1 MIAVVHVHD
10 DSIETAYDRHSMLS
24 LRALGDYL
32 GSKEVL
38 VQEVGAPMALWGGFH
53 PGFWRRFWRR
63 RELERDMFKNNST
76 KPYQRGTNMKRI
88 VFLISAILLFS
99 FNAVS
104 AQISPKQ
111 ALRAAFEESVHN
123 IIDETDGIIGVTIK
137 DLVTGETMSVNGDMV
152 FTQASAIKL
161 EILLELFR
169 QQKEGK
175 FSLDDPLTMMESDV
189 TSGSGAL
196 RRLTPGKVTMPVRD
210 FATMMIIVS
219 DNTATNMMIDFVG
232 MENVNETMVELG
244 MTETR
249 LQRKMQDTQAGKE
262 DRENLSTPN
271 EATKLLE
278 MIYKHEVLDEAACEE
293 VLRIMSIP
301 KNTRIGALLPPGTQ
315 VAHKTGTVGGVVV
328 DVGIVYLEN
337 RPFIISGMA
346 NWLDDGAAGEDAIAK
361 ISLTAYK
368 YFDRIANSNSYGH
381 KYSP

>member
-1 MIAVVHVHD
+1 
-10 DSIETAYDRHSMLS
+10 
-24 LRALGDYL
+24 
-32 GSKEVL
+32 
-38 VQEVGAPMALWGGFH
+38 
-53 PGFWRRFWRR
+53 
-63 RELERDMFKNNST
+63 
-76 KPYQRGTNMKRI
+76 MKRI

-111 ALRAAFEESVHN
+111 ALRAAFEESVHQ

-196 RRLTPGKVTMPVRD
+196 RRLTPGKVTMAVRD

-293 VLRIMSIP
+293 MLRIMSIP

-346 NWLDDGAAGEDAIAK
+346 NWLDNGAAGEDAIAK